1 MKERLFKFSAIMLW
15 VLLVINLLGFLSFV
29 GNAQEEL
36 VCQSVDIT
44 IEAGSEIEPLLFVDK
59 AMVTENIC
67 EALKISSIEGQN
79 LELLSPARLERVLQR
94 NDYVKKSV
102 VYKDIMG
109 ILYLKVEQ
117 KRPIARVMT
126 EVLDY
131 YITESGGKMNVS
143 NDFTCKVPIVS
154 GCMYEGMQNKDSMT
168 SKAGKD
174 VFAIASA
181 VDTSIFWKA
190 QVEQIVVD
198 SSGDIVFYMN
208 LGKQKVIVGEA
219 ADLYEKLNKLKVFYA
234 KVLNTRGW
242 NTFNVLNL
250 KFKNQV
256 VCTY

>member
-1 MKERLFKFSAIMLW
+1 MKEKLYKFSIILLW
-15 VLLVINLLGFLSFV
+15 ALLVVNLLGFMGFV
-29 GNAQEEL
+29 GTAQEEL
-36 VCQSVDIT
+36 VCQSVDIQ
-44 IEAGSEIEPLLFVDK
+44 IDPGVGEDPLQFVDK

-67 EALKISSIEGQN
+67 EALKIPSIEGQN
-79 LELLSPARLERVLQR
+79 LERLSPARLERVLLK
-94 NDYVKKSV
+94 NDFVKKTV
-102 VYKDIMG
+102 AYKDVPG

-126 EVLDY
+126 GNLDY
-131 YITESGGKMNVS
+131 YITEDGGKMPVS
-143 NDFTCKVPIVS
+143 NDATCKVPIIS
-154 GCMYEGMQNKDSMT
+154 GCVYEGMQYKDSMT

-174 VFAIASA
+174 VFAIALA
-181 VDTSIFWKA
+181 IDTSIFWKA
-190 QVEQIVVD
+190 QVEQIEVD

-208 LGKQKVIVGEA
+208 LGNQKVIVGEVT
-219 ADLYEKLNKLKVFYA
+219 DLYDKLNKLKVFYA